1 MTFKKKTMEFLN
13 KMLCGFVTLYRDKVV
28 PLRFQ
33 VVGVYTND
41 LSKSSQRARSFF
53 FFFFFFFFF
62 DLPCTL
68 PMMNMLLSA
77 NQRCSFYGFFQR
89 LVILGADQKD
99 RSLCERD
106 WEQSV
111 TGSNGL
117 SSSVISVFQRTT
129 VKNSFSK
136 SIAQQARFTVEIET
150 ENSLS

>member
-1 MTFKKKTMEFLN
+1 MEIKSFLYGFKSLVCTQMTCQN
-13 KMLCGFVTLYRDKVV
+13 
-28 PLRFQ
+28 Q
-33 VVGVYTND
+33 VNVLAV
-41 LSKSSQRARSFF
+41 
-53 FFFFFFFFF
+53 FF
-62 DLPCTL
+62 DLPSTL

-99 RSLCERD
+99 RSFCERD

-117 SSSVISVFQRTT
+117 SSSVILVFQRTT
-129 VKNSFSK
+129 VKNSLSK

-150 ENSLS
+150 ENSLC

>member
-13 KMLCGFVTLYRDKVV
+13 KMLCGLVTLYRDKVV

-53 FFFFFFFFF
+53 FFF
-62 DLPCTL
+62 DLPSTL